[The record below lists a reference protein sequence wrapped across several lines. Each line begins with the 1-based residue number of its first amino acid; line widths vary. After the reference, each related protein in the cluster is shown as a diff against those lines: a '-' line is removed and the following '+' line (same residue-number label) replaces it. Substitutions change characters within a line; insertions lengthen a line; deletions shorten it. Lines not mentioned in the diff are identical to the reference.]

1 MKTTRILGAI
11 MAFTLAAVPAL
22 GIANNAANNKTS
34 TFTQLTAYAA
44 SGQWI
49 SSAGGAW
56 WYRHYDGS
64 YTKNDWEFID
74 RDWYFFDG
82 AGWMMRNAW
91 IQTNGKWYYVGGSGA
106 MVTGLQYIGGKYY
119 FFGRDGAMVVNT
131 YFPDTGWIAGPDGAF
146 I

>member
-22 GIANNAANNKTS
+22 GIANNTANNSTS
-34 TFTQLTAYAA
+34 TFTQLTAHAA

-49 SSAGGAW
+49 QSNGRW

-64 YTKNDWEFID
+64 YTTNGWEYIGI
-74 RDWYFFDG
+74 DWYFFDG
-82 AGWMMRNAW
+82 AGWMMSNAW
-91 IQTNGKWYYVGGSGA
+91 IQTNGKWYYVGGDGK
-106 MVTGLQYIGGKYY
+106 MYTGKNTIGGKDY

-131 YFPDTGWIAGPDGAF
+131 YFPSTGWIAGPDGAF